1 MCNGVLQYLIRPAG
15 LTNWIISISQ
25 GMRGKNTEEL
35 TYRGPDLKE
44 RDATRK
50 EAGCKDGY
58 CAGLIATGA
67 IPANFNSCDEVSSLN

>member
-1 MCNGVLQYLIRPAG
+1 
-15 LTNWIISISQ
+15 
-25 GMRGKNTEEL
+25 MRGKNTEEL

-58 CAGLIATGA
+58 CAELIAAGV
-67 IPANFNSCDEVSSLN
+67 IPANFNSCDEVSSLYWY

>member
-1 MCNGVLQYLIRPAG
+1 
-15 LTNWIISISQ
+15 
-25 GMRGKNTEEL
+25 MRGKNTEEL

-58 CAGLIATGA
+58 CAGLIAAGI
-67 IPANFNSCDEVSSLN
+67 IPANFNSCDEVSPLDYSQLSETQLGFIRSPTI